1 MGVKFRAEKDDLIKL
16 ISPAAAGASN
26 KTTLPALE
34 GILFTL
40 QGDELTL
47 CGYDLERGIQVKGE
61 VIGENDGSVILN
73 AQKINGIIKAL
84 PDGEVLFVCD
94 DKNSVT
100 VRCGMSE
107 YVMHGSSA
115 EMFPNLPEFSG
126 DVSFEIK
133 GSVIKRIVNGTYFA
147 ISQTDKRPVL
157 MGQRFIIK
165 DKSVSVTALDNFRIA
180 MWTEDNAV
188 ETSDGEM
195 EFIIPGKSLLEFS
208 RLITDAEEEIHV
220 EKTMKH
226 IIFFTGNMIFFSRL
240 TDGPYLSFERQIR
253 SESKINV
260 KVSKS
265 SLIDSIERVSLFV
278 DEKNKTPIQCT
289 FTENILNI
297 FCFNQFGR
305 VNDSVVVEKSGP
317 DLEIWFNYKYIL
329 EALRACTEENVV
341 LELNSDMQA
350 LQIQNASESE
360 KRFFHLILPMKI
372 KRE

>member
-1 MGVKFRAEKDDLIKL
+1 MGVKLRADKEDLIKL

-61 VIGENDGSVILN
+61 VIGENDGAVILN

-84 PDGEVLFVCD
+84 PDGEILFVCD

-115 EMFPNLPEFSG
+115 DMFPNLPEFSG

-157 MGQRFIIK
+157 MGQRFLIK

-188 ETSDGEM
+188 EIWFKDFEGEAHVM
-195 EFIIPGKSLLEFS
+195 YLFNC
-208 RLITDAEEEIHV
+208 EE
-220 EKTMKH
+220 M
-226 IIFFTGNMIFFSRL
+226 
-240 TDGPYLSFERQIR
+240 
-253 SESKINV
+253 
-260 KVSKS
+260 
-265 SLIDSIERVSLFV
+265 FV
-278 DEKNKTPIQCT
+278 DYR
-289 FTENILNI
+289 
-297 FCFNQFGR
+297 G
-305 VNDSVVVEKSGP
+305 
-317 DLEIWFNYKYIL
+317 Y
-329 EALRACTEENVV
+329 
-341 LELNSDMQA
+341 
-350 LQIQNASESE
+350 
-360 KRFFHLILPMKI
+360 
-372 KRE
+372 

>member
-1 MGVKFRAEKDDLIKL
+1 
-16 ISPAAAGASN
+16 
-26 KTTLPALE
+26 
-34 GILFTL
+34 
-40 QGDELTL
+40 
-47 CGYDLERGIQVKGE
+47 
-61 VIGENDGSVILN
+61 
-73 AQKINGIIKAL
+73 
-84 PDGEVLFVCD
+84 
-94 DKNSVT
+94 
-100 VRCGMSE
+100 
-107 YVMHGSSA
+107 
-115 EMFPNLPEFSG
+115 
-126 DVSFEIK
+126 
-133 GSVIKRIVNGTYFA
+133 
-147 ISQTDKRPVL
+147 
-157 MGQRFIIK
+157 
-165 DKSVSVTALDNFRIA
+165 
-180 MWTEDNAV
+180 
-188 ETSDGEM
+188 M

-226 IIFFTGNMIFFSRL
+226 IIFFIDNMIFFSRL